1 MNNENTIYDSNKAFG
16 KSQSGESTIYDNA
29 STQRRPSGSESTA
42 YDDQFVGGG
51 NKPEAPKPTPT
62 IKNGGKSW
70 KRNAAV
76 AFGAAAVSGGA
87 VALFTSGK
95 APDVHTDAPVDE
107 HSEWV
112 DGNVPVAHNVSDDMS
127 FQDAF
132 DSARLEVGAGGV
144 FEWHGYIYST
154 YTADEWNSM
163 SQAERDDYASHFNWQ
178 GDIPESAQTGASQAS
193 DDVAVVSASPSH
205 TATPQGEGPDYA
217 ATAGTH
223 EAEEVVI
230 TDDDL
235 MADTSSDDDMDV
247 QVLGVQHDDENNVN
261 VATAVVDGNDALLVD
276 IDNDN
281 VFDVIAIDSN
291 HDSSFSDE
299 EMFDISS
306 QNITVGDAAMAV
318 NPTDGL
324 ATDATADG
332 SVASVDDSADFTG
345 SADGSMDDAAYTD
358 MTPSV

>member
-16 KSQSGESTIYDNA
+16 KGQPGESTIYDNA
-29 STQRRPSGSESTA
+29 GTQKRQTGSESTV
-42 YDDQFVGGG
+42 YDDKFVGGG
-51 NKPEAPKPTPT
+51 KKPEAPKPTPT
-62 IKNGGKSW
+62 VKNGGTSW

-95 APDVHTDAPVDE
+95 APDVHTDDPVDG
-107 HSEWV
+107 HPEWV
-112 DGNVPVAHNVSDDMS
+112 DDSVPVAHNVSDDMS

-178 GDIPESAQTGASQAS
+178 GDTPDSAQAEPAQAS

-205 TATPQGEGPDYA
+205 TAAAQGEGPDYA
-217 ATAGTH
+217 ATASAH

-235 MADTSSDDDMDV
+235 MADASSDDDMDV

-299 EMFDISS
+299 EVFDISS
-306 QNITVGDAAMAV
+306 QNISVNDAMMAAGNTGD
-318 NPTDGL
+318 L

-332 SVASVDDSADFTG
+332 SVASADASDGFTG
-345 SADGSMDDAAYTD
+345 SADGIMDDAAYTD